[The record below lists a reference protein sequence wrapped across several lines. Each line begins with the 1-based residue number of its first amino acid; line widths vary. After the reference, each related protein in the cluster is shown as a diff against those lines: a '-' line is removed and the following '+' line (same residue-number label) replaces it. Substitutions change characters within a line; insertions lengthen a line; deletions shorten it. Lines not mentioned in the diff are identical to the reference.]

1 MAKKK
6 KRSVKKSITTR
17 YVSAKRAV
25 KRARKAGGTSIGK
38 KDAITI
44 LAGGAGGAVAG
55 SLIISKMPV
64 ANNNAKAGIVA
75 GAGALALIFGF
86 KKKNKIL
93 IGAGLG
99 MAATATAKLVQNNV
113 AALAGDD
120 FTLDEQQAANE
131 LLGAAVDGDYEG
143 DYEGDDDEIGAAI
156 DGDYEGDDDDDEIG
170 DDYYNDEIG
179 AAIAGDYV

>member
-6 KRSVKKSITTR
+6 KKRSFKKSVATR
-17 YVSAKRAV
+17 YVAAKRSV
-25 KRARKAGGTSIGK
+25 KRARKAGGASVGK
-38 KDAITI
+38 KDAITM

-55 SLIISKMPV
+55 SLIISKIPL
-64 ANNNAKAGIVA
+64 ANNNMKAGIVA

-113 AALAGDD
+113 SALAGDD
-120 FTLDEQQAANE
+120 FTLDEQEAANE

-143 DYEGDDDEIGAAI
+143 D
-156 DGDYEGDDDDDEIG
+156 DDEIG
-170 DDYYNDEIG
+170 DDYYNDEVG

>member
-64 ANNNAKAGIVA
+64 ANNNMKAGIVA

-86 KKKNKIL
+86 KKKNKVL

-120 FTLDEQQAANE
+120 FTLDEQEAANE
-131 LLGAAVDGDYEG
+131 LLGAAVDGDYDG
-143 DYEGDDDEIGAAI
+143 DYEGDDDDDEIGAAI
-156 DGDYEGDDDDDEIG
+156 DGDYDDDEIG

>member
-17 YVSAKRAV
+17 YVAAKRAV

-64 ANNNAKAGIVA
+64 ANNNVKAGIVA

-86 KKKNKIL
+86 KKKNKVL

-131 LLGAAVDGDYEG
+131 LLGAAVDGDYDG
-143 DYEGDDDEIGAAI
+143 DDDDEIGAAI

>member
-1 MAKKK
+1 MANKKK
-6 KRSVKKSITTR
+6 KRNFKKSVTTR
-17 YVSAKRAV
+17 YVAAKRAV
-25 KRARKAGGTSIGK
+25 KRGRKAGGASVGK
-38 KDAITI
+38 KDAITM

-55 SLIISKMPV
+55 SLIISKIPL
-64 ANNNAKAGIVA
+64 ANNNMKAGIVA

-99 MAATATAKLVQNNV
+99 MAATASAKLVQNNV
-113 AALAGDD
+113 SALAGDD
-120 FTLDEQQAANE
+120 FTLDEQEAANE

-143 DYEGDDDEIGAAI
+143 DDDDDDDEIGAAI
-156 DGDYEGDDDDDEIG
+156 DGDYESDDDEIG
-170 DDYYNDEIG
+170 DDYYNDEVG

>member
-6 KRSVKKSITTR
+6 KKRSFKKSVATR
-17 YVSAKRAV
+17 YVAAKRAV
-25 KRARKAGGTSIGK
+25 KRARKAGGASVGK
-38 KDAITI
+38 KDAITM

-55 SLIISKMPV
+55 SLIISKIPL
-64 ANNNAKAGIVA
+64 ANNNVKAGIVA

-131 LLGAAVDGDYEG
+131 LLGAAVDGDYDG
-143 DYEGDDDEIGAAI
+143 DDDDEIGAAI
-156 DGDYEGDDDDDEIG
+156 DGDYDGDDDDDENEIG
-170 DDYYNDEIG
+170 DDYYNDEVG
-179 AAIAGDYV
+179 ASIAGDYV